1 MKVRKKPGLS
11 ANCQS
16 RLFADLSHD
25 PPFATMAFDA
35 ANRVPDEIVSEILSP
50 LLKHSDEVFCDQS
63 EKPLLD
69 PDHSASRYL
78 LVCKSWLRVSTP
90 LLYNVVILRTTAQ
103 AEALQAVLKTN
114 KEFGLFI
121 QKLRVEG
128 GFGNAMHTILNC
140 APNLTDLYLTLF
152 IAGSDNVKGLCTG
165 LALVNPRRVIVVD
178 AGYEDEAQPRKNKK
192 VTELLETLLRLIPKW
207 DRLVRSFKHVLLKLT
222 RTATQQTFQFP
233 YAAGFDGTTGHATT
247 GPRADGLASALAK
260 SETVETLIVP
270 IGNSFPEYLRK
281 SVGATSLKSIHFT
294 PFKKSQFQLV
304 GGSWGL
310 AQIREVVDQDP
321 QLKAITTFTEPE

>member
-1 MKVRKKPGLS
+1 
-11 ANCQS
+11 
-16 RLFADLSHD
+16 
-25 PPFATMAFDA
+25 MAFDA

-103 AEALQAVLKTN
+103 AETLQAVLKTN

-207 DRLVRSFKHVLLKLT
+207 DRL
-222 RTATQQTFQFP
+222 QTFQFP
-233 YAAGFDGTTGHATT
+233 YAAGFEGTTGHATT

-294 PFKKSQFQLV
+294 PFKKSQFQL
-304 GGSWGL
+304 
-310 AQIREVVDQDP
+310 IREVVDQDP
-321 QLKAITTFTEPE
+321 QLKAITTFTEPEDEEERLNLRRVLE